1 MLAAYINGATSYDAC
16 VEALAELFR
25 SQFGQP
31 AQPLR
36 NLASVSPVTII
47 VPDLY
52 PVGQEF
58 SGPDREKANTA
69 VRAAFARVFP
79 FAEGAA

>member
-16 VEALAELFR
+16 VEALAELIR
-25 SQFGQP
+25 SRFSQP

-36 NLASVSPVTII
+36 SLASESPVTII
-47 VPDLY
+47 VPDVH

-58 SGPDREKANTA
+58 SGQGREKANTA
-69 VRAAFARVFP
+69 LRAAFAKVFP

>member
-16 VEALAELFR
+16 VEALAELIR
-25 SQFGQP
+25 SRFGQP

-36 NLASVSPVTII
+36 NLASESPVTII

-69 VRAAFARVFP
+69 LRAAFARVFP